1 MEILNEF
8 TTFVKTG
15 SYTWGIGI
23 MAITLFL
30 CALGFGAMAY
40 MCFWGASRFWE
51 YVGGICGSIL
61 CIFCIVLGCYTKPA
75 TKEVTRYEV
84 IINQDAGFYD
94 IIDNYDIIERRGDIF
109 VLQEKD
115 G

>member
-8 TTFVKTG
+8 VTLIKTG
-15 SYTWGIGI
+15 DYTWGLG
-23 MAITLFL
+23 MVAIPCFG
-30 CALGFGAMAY
+30 CALGLGLIAY
-40 MCFWGASRFWE
+40 MCLWDASTFWE
-51 YVGGICGSIL
+51 YFGGIIASIL
-61 CIFCIVLGCYTKPA
+61 CVFAIIMAFYTKPA

-94 IIDNYDIIERRGDIF
+94 IVDNYDIIERRGDIF